1 MSDTPYSLTTG
12 GTSIVFILVLFALIQ
27 YIYNKLY
34 YSSTWYEQSLYQDFV
49 ESISGIIFRS
59 KKYSLYRHIKWLS
72 ATKNPLTSVG
82 NVSLS
87 VAGQVV
93 PATQGQNANSIL
105 LAWSWYFENSIRFD
119 YMTDSFALLNR
130 LDSVLKW
137 DVIDTA
143 EVATS
148 SQDVGNSI
156 IIPIVLTVIA
166 VFFGFS
172 AGPALIIPLLIWAAI
187 IIGLIVWYVSTKRY
201 ILERDRVIS
210 EYGIIYRV
218 RQTILYKKFNFIEKY
233 QGFFG
238 KIFKNGVLS
247 IYTLWSSSRDMVF
260 SDVDKFTEIYDLLKK
275 D

>member
-1 MSDTPYSLTTG
+1 
-12 GTSIVFILVLFALIQ
+12 
-27 YIYNKLY
+27 
-34 YSSTWYEQSLYQDFV
+34 
-49 ESISGIIFRS
+49 
-59 KKYSLYRHIKWLS
+59 
-72 ATKNPLTSVG
+72 
-82 NVSLS
+82 
-87 VAGQVV
+87 
-93 PATQGQNANSIL
+93 
-105 LAWSWYFENSIRFD
+105 
-119 YMTDSFALLNR
+119 MTDSFALLNR